1 MRAVPLLLAT
11 LLLGACA
18 QQISSHAPT
27 LASAGPA
34 IVATGATVLGVATV
48 DAIASRRTEKDCSV
62 LNLLDGDPYC
72 RSTTVPNGRPPVHC
86 FKTLGGV
93 DCYSEADPYKLAE
106 TGHTPERAPLAP
118 RPPPTSPSPNYF
130 SLL

>member
-18 QQISSHAPT
+18 EQISSRAPT

-34 IVATGATVLGVATV
+34 IAATGATVLGVATV
-48 DAIASRRTEKDCSV
+48 DAIASRHTEKDCSV

-93 DCYSEADPYKLAE
+93 DCYAEPDPSKLAE
-106 TGHTPERAPLAP
+106 TGRNPERAPRGTPPAP
-118 RPPPTSPSPNYF
+118 NQPKP
-130 SLL
+130 

>member
-11 LLLGACA
+11 LLLGGCA
-18 QQISSHAPT
+18 EQISSHAPT

-48 DAIASRRTEKDCSV
+48 DAIASRHTEKDCSV

-93 DCYSEADPYKLAE
+93 DCYAEPDPYKLAE
-106 TGHTPERAPLAP
+106 TGRNPERAP
-118 RPPPTSPSPNYF
+118 RGPPPPPHQPQP
-130 SLL
+130 